1 MEAKGNVFYQNVLEA
16 LSEGVMLL
24 ELDGTIESMNLAAK
38 LIFGR
43 ASKRMIGK
51 KIGSVFYEYSENDDF
66 NQAVLEVIYNPLGT
80 HYRRVNYYT
89 GKETLQLYMTTSYLR
104 IGDEAVGI
112 IVVLGDITELVDAEI
127 KYAQQIAELLD
138 SLVTALS
145 IAIDERSPYT
155 ANHTR
160 HMVKLGEAFLDWLD
174 RTENPHRMDAD
185 RRHAFL
191 MSVWLHDVGKLTVP
205 LSVMDKATRLGD
217 GLERIESRFEK
228 LFLLERIDMLEG
240 RTSQEEYTRRRSRAE
255 AWLDVIRRINTAPF
269 LAEDDMNI
277 IQEISQARF
286 TDEAGNEKPVLL
298 PSEVEELLIRKGTL
312 TDGERK
318 VMQGHASATRRIL
331 SQVKFPQA
339 FAMVPDWASEHHEL
353 LGGTGYPQK
362 MSGDL
367 IPREVRLLTILDIFE
382 ALTAKDR
389 PYKKPMSV
397 ERSLEILYSMAKEG
411 SIDKEIL
418 DLFAESEAWKAVF

>member
-1 MEAKGNVFYQNVLEA
+1 MKDNVYYQSILEA

-24 ELDGTIESMNLAAK
+24 GLDGTIESMNLAAK
-38 LIFGR
+38 LIFGST
-43 ASKRMIGK
+43 SKRMIGR
-51 KIGSVFYEYSENDDF
+51 KIGSVFYENSENDDF

-80 HYRRVNYYT
+80 HYRRVNYCT

-104 IGDEAVGI
+104 DGDEPVGI
-112 IVVLGDITELVDAEI
+112 IVVLGDITELADAEI
-127 KYAQQIAELLD
+127 KYARQITELLD

-160 HMVKLGEAFLDWLD
+160 NMVKLGEAFLDWLED
-174 RTENPHRMDAD
+174 TANSFRFDED

-205 LSVMDKATRLGD
+205 LSIMDKATRLGD
-217 GLERIESRFEK
+217 DLERVESRFEK
-228 LFLLERIDMLEG
+228 MRLLRRIDMLEG
-240 RTSQEEYTRRRSRAE
+240 RASREEYARRRAREA
-255 AWLDVIRRINTAPF
+255 AWLDAIRRINTAPF

-277 IQEISQARF
+277 VQEISQARF
-286 TDEAGNEKPVLL
+286 TDEAGDEQLVLL
-298 PSEVEELLIRKGTL
+298 PSEAEKLLIRKGTL

-318 VMQGHASATRRIL
+318 AMQGHASATRRIL
-331 SQVKFPQA
+331 NKVKFPQA

-353 LGGTGYPQK
+353 LGGTGYPQH
-362 MSGDL
+362 MSGEL
-367 IPREVRLLTILDIFE
+367 ISREVRLLTILDIFE

-411 SIDKEIL
+411 SVDEEIL
-418 DLFAESEAWKAVF
+418 GLFAESKAWEAIL